1 MTWFEITFR
10 KLVSH
15 VSHYGLKGPLTF
27 FLIVL
32 SAGRSVGPDY
42 RRPDLAVPANW
53 RESQQG
59 GLATGSAELTRWW
72 TAFNDP
78 VLNSLVE
85 RADSR

>member
-1 MTWFEITFR
+1 MTWFELTFR
-10 KLVSH
+10 KPVSH

-27 FLIVL
+27 LLVVL
-32 SAGRSVGPDY
+32 SAGCSVGPDY
-42 RRPDLAVPANW
+42 RRTRSCRAGKLAG
-53 RESQQG
+53 SQQG

>member
-27 FLIVL
+27 FLVVL
-32 SAGRSVGPDY
+32 SAGCSVGPDY

-59 GLATGSAELTRWW
+59 GLATGSAELTRCW